1 MNVPLGYPSTFD
13 GTTQPHSWNMVAP
26 PTHFQGA
33 HYDQLR
39 ASHSHPQASLAQQE
53 EAVRWFQQQQQQ
65 QQVGA
70 FGALQHP
77 AAAYQA
83 YNPAAYH
90 QQHVP
95 QQQQQYFPAKQ
106 LEQFYMPPAFASV
119 EQPALRS
126 RFAFAA
132 PARAPAAQQYERFTL
147 PPPAAYPSAHYGVA
161 ESAQRATLDS
171 EPFFPHAFFATPL
184 LTCGNAYPADDFKYA
199 HHADSMMEEQAQ
211 PITYDLI
218 PNISAVPP
226 PPPVELSA
234 VPLADLATE
243 MVWEAVR
250 QGYLHALETGAA
262 AGAQTARAGPR
273 RSGNG
278 DQFGAIGDRR
288 ARTSSASGY
297 ESDATE
303 DASARRQRLAE
314 LGFVRARASVLP
326 VEPSA
331 PFRQFVKQILTAT
344 LVTPEDIVM
353 AMYLVSQIPV
363 DKIIPPTPAEPGQD
377 AQTTSFKAA
386 PFKIVLGALM
396 VANKTLQDNS
406 YRNDTFS
413 TVSGIPLPD
422 VNALEAHVF
431 LALGFDVVIRED
443 KWLAWLGIVA
453 DRLRFGAGELGD
465 RVAVQAA
472 LERLAVAAQR
482 EVDITARSMAPASP
496 VAVLGASSSSSSL
509 SSMVSST
516 STGATSAPCP
526 STPVHTNAA
535 YLADVNLD
543 ASGPL
548 ESPLHL
554 VDARR
559 RALLSRAASS
569 LASSAAAQAQAQE
582 SPLVGSSSRAARSS
596 CRRVAEASGY
606 SLFPPVDLAA
616 SRSRSFGQETWSR
629 AIC

>member
-1 MNVPLGYPSTFD
+1 MNVPHGFPSTFD
-13 GTTQPHSWNMVAP
+13 GTTQPHTWNMVAP

-33 HYDQLR
+33 HYDHLR
-39 ASHSHPQASLAQQE
+39 VSHSHQHASLAQQE
-53 EAVRWFQQQQQQ
+53 EAARWFHQQQQA
-65 QQVGA
+65 GA
-70 FGALQHP
+70 FAALQHS
-77 AAAYQA
+77 AATYSA
-83 YNPAAYH
+83 YNPAVYH
-90 QQHVP
+90 
-95 QQQQQYFPAKQ
+95 QQQQYFPANRV
-106 LEQFYMPPAFASV
+106 EQFYMPQAFASV
-119 EQPALRS
+119 EQPAIRS
-126 RFAFAA
+126 RFAFAT
-132 PARAPAAQQYERFTL
+132 PARVPAGQQYEHFTL
-147 PPPAAYPSAHYGVA
+147 PPPAAYPSAHYGVV
-161 ESAQRATLDS
+161 ESAQRATLD
-171 EPFFPHAFFATPL
+171 
-184 LTCGNAYPADDFKYA
+184 NDFEYEHRPA
-199 HHADSMMEEQAQ
+199 HHAESMVEDQVQ

-218 PNISAVPP
+218 PNVSAVPP

-243 MVWEAVR
+243 MVWDAVR

-262 AGAQTARAGPR
+262 AGQTARAGPR
-273 RSGNG
+273 RSANG

-288 ARTSSASGY
+288 ANVSSPSGY
-297 ESDATE
+297 ESDAME

-314 LGFVRARASVLP
+314 LGFVRSRASVLP

-353 AMYLVSQIPV
+353 ALYLVSQIPV

-422 VNALEAHVF
+422 VNKLEAHVF

-443 KWLAWLGIVA
+443 KWLAWLGVVA
-453 DRLRFGAGELGD
+453 DRVCFGAGELGD

-472 LERLAVAAQR
+472 LERLALAAQR
-482 EVDITARSMAPASP
+482 EVEVTAMATESPAAILS
-496 VAVLGASSSSSSL
+496 ASSSSSSL

-516 STGATSAPCP
+516 STGATSATCP
-526 STPVHTNAA
+526 STPVHTNAT
-535 YLADVNLD
+535 YLAGVNLD

-559 RALLSRAASS
+559 RAVMSRAASS
-569 LASSAAAQAQAQE
+569 LASSAAAQAQE

-596 CRRVAEASGY
+596 CRRGAEASGY

>member
-1 MNVPLGYPSTFD
+1 
-13 GTTQPHSWNMVAP
+13 
-26 PTHFQGA
+26 
-33 HYDQLR
+33 
-39 ASHSHPQASLAQQE
+39 
-53 EAVRWFQQQQQQ
+53 
-65 QQVGA
+65 
-70 FGALQHP
+70 
-77 AAAYQA
+77 
-83 YNPAAYH
+83 
-90 QQHVP
+90 
-95 QQQQQYFPAKQ
+95 
-106 LEQFYMPPAFASV
+106 
-119 EQPALRS
+119 
-126 RFAFAA
+126 
-132 PARAPAAQQYERFTL
+132 
-147 PPPAAYPSAHYGVA
+147 
-161 ESAQRATLDS
+161 
-171 EPFFPHAFFATPL
+171 
-184 LTCGNAYPADDFKYA
+184 
-199 HHADSMMEEQAQ
+199 MEDQAQ

-218 PNISAVPP
+218 PNVSAVPP

-250 QGYLHALETGAA
+250 QGYLHALQTGAD
-262 AGAQTARAGPR
+262 AGHAGRAGPR
-273 RSGNG
+273 RSANG

-297 ESDATE
+297 ESDVTE

-422 VNALEAHVF
+422 VNKLEAHVF

-443 KWLAWLGIVA
+443 KWLAWLGVVA

-472 LERLAVAAQR
+472 LERLALAAQR
-482 EVDITARSMAPASP
+482 EVEITAMTTESPA
-496 VAVLGASSSSSSL
+496 AVLSASSSSSSL
-509 SSMVSST
+509 SSMVSSA

-526 STPVHTNAA
+526 STPVHTNAT
-535 YLADVNLD
+535 YLANVNLD

-554 VDARR
+554 VVDTRR
-559 RALLSRAASS
+559 RALMSRTASS
-569 LASSAAAQAQAQE
+569 LASSAAAQAQE
-582 SPLVGSSSRAARSS
+582 SPLVGSASSRAARSS
-596 CRRVAEASGY
+596 CRRGAEASGY

>member
-1 MNVPLGYPSTFD
+1 
-13 GTTQPHSWNMVAP
+13 
-26 PTHFQGA
+26 
-33 HYDQLR
+33 
-39 ASHSHPQASLAQQE
+39 
-53 EAVRWFQQQQQQ
+53 
-65 QQVGA
+65 
-70 FGALQHP
+70 
-77 AAAYQA
+77 
-83 YNPAAYH
+83 
-90 QQHVP
+90 
-95 QQQQQYFPAKQ
+95 
-106 LEQFYMPPAFASV
+106 
-119 EQPALRS
+119 
-126 RFAFAA
+126 
-132 PARAPAAQQYERFTL
+132 
-147 PPPAAYPSAHYGVA
+147 
-161 ESAQRATLDS
+161 
-171 EPFFPHAFFATPL
+171 
-184 LTCGNAYPADDFKYA
+184 
-199 HHADSMMEEQAQ
+199 MMEDQAQ

-218 PNISAVPP
+218 PNVSAVPP

-250 QGYLHALETGAA
+250 QGYQHALQSGPDAGQTG
-262 AGAQTARAGPR
+262 RAGPR
-273 RSGNG
+273 RSANG

-288 ARTSSASGY
+288 ARTSSASDY
-297 ESDATE
+297 ESDVAE

-314 LGFVRARASVLP
+314 LGFTRARASVLP
-326 VEPSA
+326 VEPSV

-422 VNALEAHVF
+422 VNKLEAHVF

-443 KWLAWLGIVA
+443 KWLAWLGVVA
-453 DRLRFGAGELGD
+453 DRLRFGSGELGD

-472 LERLAVAAQR
+472 LERLALAAQR
-482 EVDITARSMAPASP
+482 EVEITAMAATESPAATLS
-496 VAVLGASSSSSSL
+496 ASSSSSSL
-509 SSMVSST
+509 SSMVSSA

-526 STPVHTNAA
+526 STPVHTNAT
-535 YLADVNLD
+535 YLANVNLD

-554 VDARR
+554 VVDARR
-559 RALLSRAASS
+559 RALMSRAASS
-569 LASSAAAQAQAQE
+569 LASSAAAQAQE
-582 SPLVGSSSRAARSS
+582 SPLVGPAATRAARSS

-606 SLFPPVDLAA
+606 SLFSPVDLAA

>member
-1 MNVPLGYPSTFD
+1 M
-13 GTTQPHSWNMVAP
+13 
-26 PTHFQGA
+26 
-33 HYDQLR
+33 DQT
-39 ASHSHPQASLAQQE
+39 
-53 EAVRWFQQQQQQ
+53 
-65 QQVGA
+65 
-70 FGALQHP
+70 
-77 AAAYQA
+77 
-83 YNPAAYH
+83 
-90 QQHVP
+90 
-95 QQQQQYFPAKQ
+95 AK
-106 LEQFYMPPAFASV
+106 FSV
-119 EQPALRS
+119 LTADYE
-126 RFAFAA
+126 
-132 PARAPAAQQYERFTL
+132 YER
-147 PPPAAYPSAHYGVA
+147 SAHQG
-161 ESAQRATLDS
+161 
-171 EPFFPHAFFATPL
+171 
-184 LTCGNAYPADDFKYA
+184 
-199 HHADSMMEEQAQ
+199 DSMMEDQAQ

-243 MVWEAVR
+243 MVWETVR
-250 QGYLHALETGAA
+250 QGYLHVLEKSGASSE
-262 AGAQTARAGPR
+262 TTRAGPR

-288 ARTSSASGY
+288 ARAASSGY
-297 ESDATE
+297 ESDAME
-303 DASARRQRLAE
+303 DATARRQRLAE
-314 LGFVRARASVLP
+314 LGFVRGRSSVLP

-353 AMYLVSQIPV
+353 ALYLVSQMPIDKLIPS
-363 DKIIPPTPAEPGQD
+363 TPAEPGQD

-413 TVSGIPLPD
+413 TVSGIPLAD
-422 VNALEAHVF
+422 VNALEAHLF

-443 KWLAWLGIVA
+443 KWLAWLRVVA

-482 EVDITARSMAPASP
+482 EVDITARATASP
-496 VAVLGASSSSSSL
+496 ALTSSSSSASL
-509 SSMVSST
+509 SSSVSSA
-516 STGATSAPCP
+516 STGASSAPCP
-526 STPVHTNAA
+526 STPVSTNAS

-548 ESPLHL
+548 ESPLHQD
-554 VDARR
+554 VRR
-559 RALLSRAASS
+559 RVLFARAASS
-569 LASSAAAQAQAQE
+569 LASSAAAQAQE
-582 SPLVGSSSRAARSS
+582 SPLVSASSTRAARSS
-596 CRRVAEASGY
+596 CRRNAEASGY

>member
-1 MNVPLGYPSTFD
+1 MNVPHGYPSTFD
-13 GTTQPHSWNMVAP
+13 GTTQPHAWNMVAH

-33 HYDQLR
+33 HYDHLR
-39 ASHSHPQASLAQQE
+39 ASHPHQHASLAQQE
-53 EAVRWFQQQQQQ
+53 EAARWFHQQQA
-65 QQVGA
+65 GA
-70 FGALQHP
+70 FAALQHP
-77 AAAYQA
+77 AVAYPG
-83 YNPAAYH
+83 YNPAVY
-90 QQHVP
+90 QQQP
-95 QQQQQYFPAKQ
+95 QTQQQYFPANQ
-106 LEQFYMPPAFASV
+106 LEQFYMPQAFASV
-119 EQPALRS
+119 EQPAIRS
-126 RFAFAA
+126 RFAFAT
-132 PARAPAAQQYERFTL
+132 PARVPAGQQYERFTL

-161 ESAQRATLDS
+161 ESAQRATLDNDFEY
-171 EPFFPHAFFATPL
+171 EPRP
-184 LTCGNAYPADDFKYA
+184 A
-199 HHADSMMEEQAQ
+199 HHGDSMMEDQTQ

-218 PNISAVPP
+218 PNVSAVPP

-243 MVWEAVR
+243 MVWDAVR
-250 QGYLHALETGAA
+250 QGYLHALEAGAA
-262 AGAQTARAGPR
+262 VAGQSARAGPR
-273 RSGNG
+273 RSANG

-288 ARTSSASGY
+288 GGVPSASGY
-297 ESDATE
+297 DSDAME

-314 LGFVRARASVLP
+314 LGLVRGRASVLP

-353 AMYLVSQIPV
+353 ALYLVSQIPV

-413 TVSGIPLPD
+413 TVSGIPLAD
-422 VNALEAHVF
+422 VNKLEAHVF

-443 KWLAWLGIVA
+443 KWLAWLGVVA

-472 LERLAVAAQR
+472 LERLALAAQR
-482 EVDITARSMAPASP
+482 EVEITALATESPA
-496 VAVLGASSSSSSL
+496 AVLSASSSSSSL

-516 STGATSAPCP
+516 STGATSTTCP

-535 YLADVNLD
+535 YLALVNLD

-548 ESPLHL
+548 ESPVHL
-554 VDARR
+554 ADARR
-559 RALLSRAASS
+559 RAVMSRAASS
-569 LASSAAAQAQAQE
+569 LASSAAAHAQE

-596 CRRVAEASGY
+596 CRRGAEASGY